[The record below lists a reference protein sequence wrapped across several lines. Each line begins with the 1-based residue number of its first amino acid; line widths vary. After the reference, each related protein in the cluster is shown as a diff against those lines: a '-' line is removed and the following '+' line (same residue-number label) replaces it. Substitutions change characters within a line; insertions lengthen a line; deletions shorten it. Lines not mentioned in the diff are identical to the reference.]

1 MDSQL
6 KKDAHILCERIREL
20 TNQLDNQIEKDS
32 TSSETNFL
40 SQKPVHMKNIK
51 LNITEKKCFG
61 RPPAGK
67 KVTKWDNTII
77 DWKSSLRR
85 PW

>member
-6 KKDAHILCERIREL
+6 KKEAHILCERIREL
-20 TNQLDNQIEKDS
+20 TNQLDKEIEKVS
-32 TSSETNFL
+32 ISPQTNFL

-51 LNITEKKCFG
+51 LNITEKKYFN

>member
-20 TNQLDNQIEKDS
+20 TNQLDKQIEKDS
-32 TSSETNFL
+32 TSSQTNFL

-51 LNITEKKCFG
+51 LNITEKKCFD

-67 KVTKWDNTII
+67 KVNKWDNTII
-77 DWKSSLRR
+77 HWKSSLRR